1 MAEEPP
7 AKRGK
12 YKTWM
17 LDPNLPIP
25 RTTKWR
31 IFNTTKSS
39 DQHRE
44 TSNVWLSDQELD
56 QGSFEVAN
64 DSNEPDKNMD
74 SSDEP
79 SALANEI
86 HIQID
91 PDMCSDYEETSDEG
105 DDSSF
110 IFSSESEPDE
120 TTDETCEKES
130 CLESVGNINDEDNT
144 LLYQNAGISKMAALL
159 IFHLFVTEH
168 KLSNHA
174 IEDLIRLINALL
186 PSGHKFVR
194 SGYSLKKYFVT
205 LFQEPL
211 PKKHKYCSIC
221 MGSIAALNNSCG
233 NKNCQAA
240 NATVKEFLE
249 IDLRNQLSRLYQD
262 TLLLFNGLVMRL

>member
-1 MAEEPP
+1 MAGEPP

-17 LDPNLPIP
+17 LDPNVPIP
-25 RTTKWR
+25 RTTRWR

-44 TSNVWLSDQELD
+44 TRNVWLSDQED
-56 QGSFEVAN
+56 QGSFEAAVFEAAN
-64 DSNEPDKNMD
+64 ESDESDNIDP
-74 SSDEP
+74 DEP
-79 SALANEI
+79 SAMAKEI
-86 HIQID
+86 HIQVD
-91 PDMCSDYEETSDEG
+91 RDMCSDYEETSDEE
-105 DDSSF
+105 DDTSF
-110 IFSSESEPDE
+110 AFSSESEPDE
-120 TTDETCEKES
+120 TPDEIG
-130 CLESVGNINDEDNT
+130 LENVGNIDDEDDT

-174 IEDLIRLINALL
+174 MEDLIRLINALL

-194 SGYSLKKYFVT
+194 SGYLLKKYFVT

-221 MGSIAALNNSCG
+221 MGSIAALSNTCG
-233 NKNCQAA
+233 NENCQAA
-240 NATVKEFLE
+240 SATVKEFLE
-249 IDLRNQLSRLYQD
+249 IDLRNQLSRLYQG
-262 TLLLFNGLVMRL
+262 TYCY

>member
-1 MAEEPP
+1 MAGEPP

-17 LDPNLPIP
+17 LDPNVPIP

-31 IFNTTKSS
+31 INTTKSS
-39 DQHRE
+39 DRHRE
-44 TSNVWLSDQELD
+44 TSNVWLSDQED
-56 QGSFEVAN
+56 EGSFEAAN
-64 DSNEPDKNMD
+64 E
-74 SSDEP
+74 SDESDEMDPSDKP
-79 SALANEI
+79 SAMANEI
-86 HIQID
+86 HIQVE
-91 PDMCSDYEETSDEG
+91 PDYEETSDEE
-105 DDSSF
+105 DDTSF

-120 TTDETCEKES
+120 LADETCENEI
-130 CLESVGNINDEDNT
+130 CLENVGNISDEDNT

-174 IEDLIRLINALL
+174 IEDLIRLINTLL

-194 SGYSLKKYFVT
+194 SAYLLKKYFVT

-221 MGSIAALNNSCG
+221 MGSIAALSNSCG
-233 NKNCQAA
+233 NENCQTA

-249 IDLRNQLSRLYQD
+249 IDLRNQLSRLYQG
-262 TLLLFNGLVMRL
+262 TYCY

>member
-1 MAEEPP
+1 M
-7 AKRGK
+7 KQL
-12 YKTWM
+12 M
-17 LDPNLPIP
+17 I
-25 RTTKWR
+25 
-31 IFNTTKSS
+31 
-39 DQHRE
+39 
-44 TSNVWLSDQELD
+44 
-56 QGSFEVAN
+56 
-64 DSNEPDKNMD
+64 
-74 SSDEP
+74 
-79 SALANEI
+79 
-86 HIQID
+86 
-91 PDMCSDYEETSDEG
+91 
-105 DDSSF
+105 
-110 IFSSESEPDE
+110 
-120 TTDETCEKES
+120 ETCEKES
-130 CLESVGNINDEDNT
+130 CLENVGNINDEDNT

>member
-1 MAEEPP
+1 
-7 AKRGK
+7 
-12 YKTWM
+12 M

-25 RTTKWR
+25 QTTKWR
-31 IFNTTKSS
+31 ILNTTKSS

-64 DSNEPDKNMD
+64 ESNKPDRNMD

-91 PDMCSDYEETSDEG
+91 PDMCSDYEETSDEE

-120 TTDETCEKES
+120 TTDEAYEKES
-130 CLESVGNINDEDNT
+130 CLENVGNINDEDNT

-186 PSGHKFVR
+186 PKRTQVR
-194 SGYSLKKYFVT
+194 SFGLFVKEIFRHFVSRTFTKETQILFYLDGQYCSLK
-205 LFQEPL
+205 
-211 PKKHKYCSIC
+211 
-221 MGSIAALNNSCG
+221 
-233 NKNCQAA
+233 
-240 NATVKEFLE
+240 
-249 IDLRNQLSRLYQD
+249 
-262 TLLLFNGLVMRL
+262 